1 MAAGTVVHATI
12 AVAAAPSVSVVIY
25 ATAVRSVCVHVFPQF
40 GASCNYM
47 MLRTHSSHFHR
58 RRTNTIGTML
68 SCFNDIASNLLRFSL
83 YSLVNSYRVHV
94 RKAFCPPGRIP

>member
-47 MLRTHSSHFHR
+47 MLRTHSSTAGGLTQSGQCYH
-58 RRTNTIGTML
+58 
-68 SCFNDIASNLLRFSL
+68 A
-83 YSLVNSYRVHV
+83 
-94 RKAFCPPGRIP
+94 